1 MDKFHGWEY
10 FFDKHA
16 PEYMDNIFTENTD
29 AEVDFLEEELEL
41 EKGNSVLDIGCGTGR
56 HSLEL
61 ARRGYN
67 VTGIDISEKMLDK
80 GREIAEEENLDIEF
94 IKANAVDFKLKKRY
108 DGAVCLCEGAFGLLN
123 MGEDPMERDI
133 KILKN
138 ISNCLKPGGKFILTA
153 LNGLRK
159 IREYSDEDVET
170 GRFDP
175 INVVEYFPAKEIID
189 EAPDD
194 MILQEKGFLATE
206 LKLMHDAAGLAVENF
221 WGGTAGDWNR
231 EVVKMDEMEI
241 MVVSIKE

>member
-16 PEYMDNIFTENTD
+16 PEYMDNIFTKNTD
-29 AEVDFLEEELEL
+29 AEVDFLVEELGL
-41 EKGNSVLDIGCGTGR
+41 EKGDSVLDIGCGTGR

-61 ARRGYN
+61 ARRGFN
-67 VTGIDISEKMLDK
+67 VTGIDISEKMLD
-80 GREIAEEENLDIEF
+80 RASEIAEKENLEIEF
-94 IKANAVDFKLKKRY
+94 IKGNAVDFKLKKRY
-108 DGAVCLCEGAFGLLN
+108 DSAVCLCEGAFGLLN

-138 ISNCLKPGGKFILTA
+138 ISSSLKPGGKFILTA

-159 IREYSDEDVET
+159 IREYTDEDVEA

-189 EAPDD
+189 DAPDD
-194 MILQEKGFLATE
+194 MFLQEKGFLATE
-206 LKLMHDAAGLAVENF
+206 LKLMHDAAGLEVENF

>member
-16 PEYMDNIFTENTD
+16 PEYMDNIFTGNTD
-29 AEVDFLEEELEL
+29 AEVDFLEEELGL
-41 EKGNSVLDIGCGTGR
+41 EKGDSVLDVGCGTGR

-67 VTGIDISEKMLDK
+67 VTGIDISEKMLDR

-108 DGAVCLCEGAFGLLN
+108 DSAVCLCEGAFGLLN

-175 INVVEYFPAKEIID
+175 INVVEYFPAKEVID

-194 MILQEKGFLATE
+194 MFLQEKGFLATE
-206 LKLMHDAAGLAVENF
+206 LKLMHDAAGLAVKNF

>member
-16 PEYMDNIFTENTD
+16 PEYMDNIFTENTEK
-29 AEVDFLEEELEL
+29 EVDFLEEEFEL
-41 EKGNSVLDIGCGTGR
+41 EKGDSVLDVGCGTGR

-61 ARRGYN
+61 ARRGYK
-67 VTGIDISEKMLDK
+67 VTGIDISEKMLDR
-80 GREIAEEENLDIEF
+80 GREIAYKENLEIEF

-108 DGAVCLCEGAFGLLN
+108 DSAVCLCEGAFGLLN

-153 LNGLRK
+153 LNGMRK
-159 IREYSDEDVET
+159 IREYTDEDVED

-189 EAPDD
+189 DAPDD
-194 MILQEKGFLATE
+194 MFLQEKGFLATE
-206 LKLMHDAAGLAVENF
+206 LKLMHDAAGLTVENF
-221 WGGTAGDWNR
+221 WGGTAGNWNR

>member
-16 PEYMDNIFTENTD
+16 PEYMDNIFTKNTD
-29 AEVDFLEEELEL
+29 AEVDFLVEELGL
-41 EKGNSVLDIGCGTGR
+41 EKGDSVLDIGCGTGR

-61 ARRGYN
+61 ARRGFN
-67 VTGIDISEKMLDK
+67 VTGIDISEKMLD
-80 GREIAEEENLDIEF
+80 RASEIAEKENLEIEF
-94 IKANAVDFKLKKRY
+94 IKGNAVDFKLKKRY
-108 DGAVCLCEGAFGLLN
+108 DSAVCLCEGAFGLLN

-138 ISNCLKPGGKFILTA
+138 ISSSLKPGGKYILTA

-159 IREYSDEDVET
+159 IREYTDEDVAA

-189 EAPDD
+189 DAPDD
-194 MILQEKGFLATE
+194 MFLQEKGFLATE
-206 LKLMHDAAGLAVENF
+206 LKLMHDAAGLEVENF

>member
-175 INVVEYFPAKEIID
+175 INVVEYFPAKEVID

-194 MILQEKGFLATE
+194 MFLQEKGFLATE

>member
-16 PEYMDNIFTENTD
+16 PEYMDNIFTGNTD
-29 AEVDFLEEELEL
+29 AEVDFLEEELGL
-41 EKGNSVLDIGCGTGR
+41 EKGDSVLDVGCGTGR

-67 VTGIDISEKMLDK
+67 VTGIDISEKMLDR
-80 GREIAEEENLDIEF
+80 GREIAEKENLDIEF

-108 DGAVCLCEGAFGLLN
+108 DSAVCLCEGAFGLLN

-138 ISNCLKPGGKFILTA
+138 ISSCLKPGGKFILTA
-153 LNGLRK
+153 LNGLKK
-159 IREYSDEDVET
+159 IREYNDEDVEA

-175 INVVEYFPAKEIID
+175 VNVVEYFPAKEVID

-194 MILQEKGFLATE
+194 MFLQEKGFLATE
-206 LKLMHDAAGLAVENF
+206 LKLMHDAAGLAVKNF

>member
-16 PEYMDNIFTENTD
+16 PEYMDNIFTKNTD
-29 AEVDFLEEELEL
+29 AEVDFLVEELGL
-41 EKGNSVLDIGCGTGR
+41 EKGDSVLDIGCGTGR

-61 ARRGYN
+61 ARRGFN
-67 VTGIDISEKMLDK
+67 VTGIDISEKMLD
-80 GREIAEEENLDIEF
+80 RASEIAEKENLEIEF
-94 IKANAVDFKLKKRY
+94 IKGNAVDFKLKKRY
-108 DGAVCLCEGAFGLLN
+108 DSAVCLCEGAFGLLN

-138 ISNCLKPGGKFILTA
+138 ISSSLKPGGKFILTA

-159 IREYSDEDVET
+159 IREYTDEDVEA

-189 EAPDD
+189 DAPDD
-194 MILQEKGFLATE
+194 MFLQEKGFLATE
-206 LKLMHDAAGLAVENF
+206 LKLMHDVAGLEVENF